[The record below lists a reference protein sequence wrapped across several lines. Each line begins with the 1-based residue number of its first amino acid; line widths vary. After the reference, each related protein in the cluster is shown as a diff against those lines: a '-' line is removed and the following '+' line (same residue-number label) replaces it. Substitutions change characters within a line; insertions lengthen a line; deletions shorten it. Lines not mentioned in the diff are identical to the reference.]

1 MSQLHFAVLDFGV
14 SHLTT
19 REIKE
24 KLPGIKRVGL
34 VDQRLKKLP
43 ALMQT
48 GWDDCSKFAEH
59 ILAAARQAVDPA
71 PATRFRPQVF
81 VFSLDA
87 SEELLRE
94 AMGPQVICAFTAT
107 AAEYHSRMHAMH
119 QLDMVSGLI
128 DGLQRCSSND
138 PTFARISQELELSK
152 QEKTTITMH
161 PALVQAM
168 MDDYRVV
175 EQRLA
180 QPLKKWLN
188 PGWGPALAKR
198 VTIKPHEYA
207 TNAPTHASTQPS
219 SILP

>member
-1 MSQLHFAVLDFGV
+1 MTPLHFAVLDFGV

-43 ALMQT
+43 ALM
-48 GWDDCSKFAEH
+48 GHDWDDCNKFAEH
-59 ILAAARQAVDPA
+59 ILDAARQAVDTA
-71 PATRFRPQVF
+71 ASSRFRPQVF
-81 VFSLDA
+81 VFSVEA

-94 AMGPQVICAFTAT
+94 AMDTRVICTFTAEP
-107 AAEYHSRMHAMH
+107 ADYKAKIHAMQ
-119 QLDMVSGLI
+119 QLNIVSSLI

-138 PTFARISQELELSK
+138 PTFALMSRELELTP
-152 QEKTTITMH
+152 QEKTTVTMH

-175 EQRLA
+175 ERRLA
-180 QPLKKWLN
+180 QPLKAWLN
-188 PGWGPALAKR
+188 AGWGTPTPKS
-198 VTIKPHEYA
+198 VTKSPHEYVTYPIGIDA
-207 TNAPTHASTQPS
+207 
-219 SILP
+219 